1 MPHITKTKTRRQRLK
16 GAAMPAKEP
25 TVSAAVSIA
34 EPLYLR
40 ALRAAKDGH
49 EGNFS
54 RYVRTL
60 IKRDL
65 NAA

>member
-1 MPHITKTKTRRQRLK
+1 MPNIPKQKPRKQRLK

-40 ALRAAKDGH
+40 ALRAATDAH

-54 RYVRTL
+54 RYVRSL

>member
-1 MPHITKTKTRRQRLK
+1 MPHIEKQKARKQRLK
-16 GAAMPAKEP
+16 SAALPAKEP

-40 ALRAAKDGH
+40 ALRAAKEGH

-54 RYVRTL
+54 AYVRRL
-60 IKRDL
+60 IRRDL